1 MEKRSLPT
9 CWIFCRRAELTASNL
24 KNTAPLSASVLLDL
38 SYTMNLRLLF
48 AFSSAFTLWACSVPV
63 SVDPAREANEQAVAP
78 RIADCMRTLPS
89 LVPGIDAKQVRQAC
103 WDKYGLHGTY
113 VDTCYQRAVRI
124 AASEKIAP
132 PKDTTE
138 SYEWRRRCSDR
149 QDFPQ
154 FKSQPYN

>member
-1 MEKRSLPT
+1 
-9 CWIFCRRAELTASNL
+9 
-24 KNTAPLSASVLLDL
+24 
-38 SYTMNLRLLF
+38 MNVTLRL
-48 AFSSAFTLWACSVPV
+48 AITLPFILSACSVPV

-113 VDTCYQRAVRI
+113 VDACYQRAVRI